1 MTALTDAPPAH
12 HEVAVVSDAAPSPAP
27 GTALLLAG
35 WGTDPRRLHPL
46 RDTLV
51 DRGLDA
57 TVWPY
62 HPVGSLP
69 SLGRELLERVDRS
82 SDDGPVHLVGHS
94 LGGLIAAHA
103 ALQCDDRIA
112 TVTTVNTPWR
122 GTWAAYTGSGG
133 LAEAL
138 RYRSDDLRGLRDLL
152 AAHHTDAVAAGPRW
166 LLLSV
171 LGDLAAPASTALRT
185 GVRGPRLTR
194 RVVPTTGHS
203 LSLFSPRV
211 IEAVVDHVADDRS
224 LDAAS

>member
-1 MTALTDAPPAH
+1 MPELTVGPAAH
-12 HEVAVVSDAAPSPAP
+12 

-35 WGTDPRRLHPL
+35 WGTDPHRLHPL
-46 RDTLV
+46 RDALRRADV
-51 DRGLDA
+51 AAGI
-57 TVWPY
+57 WPY
-62 HPVGSLP
+62 HPVGTLP
-69 SLGRELLERVDRS
+69 ELGAQLRQRVSRLPP
-82 SDDGPVHLVGHS
+82 GPVHLVGHS
-94 LGGLIAAHA
+94 LGGLIAAQA
-103 ALQCDDRIA
+103 ALAGTEHLA
-112 TVTTVNTPWR
+112 TVTTLNAPWR

-138 RYRSDDLRGLRDLL
+138 RYRSDDLRGLRDRL
-152 AAHHTDAVAAGPRW
+152 AAHHAAHADGPRW

-185 GVRGPRLTR
+185 GVRGPRMTR

-211 IEAVVDHVADDRS
+211 IEAVVGHVVAPRS